1 MYSNFFKR
9 CLDFTASLFGLIL
22 LSPIFIVVAILL
34 WVDFK
39 GTPFFTQE
47 RPGKNERVFHILK
60 FKTMNDKT
68 DDSGKLLPDNQRITK
83 VGAFVR
89 KTSLDEIPQL
99 INIVK
104 GDMSLVGPRPLRTYY
119 LPFYNEREKKRHS
132 VRPGITGLAQISGRN
147 FLTWEERFALDV
159 EYVENIGLFMDL
171 KILVQT
177 FKKALLGKDVAE
189 DPNAFIESFDVH
201 RKKQLESGPKST

>member
-9 CLDFTASLFGLIL
+9 CFDLTAATVGLMM
-22 LSPIFIVVAILL
+22 LSPIFILVAILL
-34 WVDFK
+34 WIDFK
-39 GTPFFTQE
+39 GSPFFTQE

-60 FKTMNDKT
+60 FKTMNDKK
-68 DDSGKLLPDNQRITK
+68 DESGKLLPDNQRITK

-89 KTSLDEIPQL
+89 RTSLDEIPQL

-119 LPFYNEREKKRHS
+119 LPFYNKVEKKRHL

-159 EYVENIGLFMDL
+159 KYVENIGLRMDL

-177 FKKALLGKDVAE
+177 FKKALTGKDVAE
-189 DPNAFIESFDVH
+189 DPDAFIESFDVH
-201 RKKQLESGPKST
+201 RRKQLESGV

>member
-9 CLDFTASLFGLIL
+9 CFDFTASFIGLIL
-22 LSPIFIVVAILL
+22 LSPIFILVTILL
-34 WVDFK
+34 WIDFR

-47 RPGKNERVFHILK
+47 RPGKNEKVFHILK
-60 FKTMNDKT
+60 FKTMNNKT

-119 LPFYNEREKKRHS
+119 LPFYNEVEKKRHL

-159 EYVENIGLFMDL
+159 EYVENIGLFMDV

-189 DPNAFIESFDVH
+189 DPNAFIEGFDVH
-201 RKKQLESGPKST
+201 RKKQLENSQTPV

>member
-9 CLDFTASLFGLIL
+9 CFDLTAALVGLIL
-22 LSPIFIVVAILL
+22 LSPIFILVTILL
-34 WVDFK
+34 WIDFK
-39 GTPFFTQE
+39 GSPFFTQE

-68 DDSGKLLPDNQRITK
+68 DKSGKLLPDNQRITK

-119 LPFYNEREKKRHS
+119 LPFYNEVEKKRHL

-147 FLTWEERFALDV
+147 FLTWEERFDLDV
-159 EYVENIGLFMDL
+159 EYVENIGFLMDA
-171 KILVQT
+171 KILLQT

-201 RKKQLESGPKST
+201 RKKQLEEAVKST